1 MQQSNFD
8 KYSSD
13 WWDKNGSMRMLH
25 SMNET
30 RMLFIK
36 ERIMKKY
43 QELGKFKN
51 IIKKKEILDLGC
63 GGGILSESLARE
75 GASLTAVDQ
84 SKKLIESARERAN
97 TFNYNIN
104 YQCSSIEEMYKK
116 KIKFDIIIC
125 LEVIE
130 HIYDYQKFIINI
142 FNCLKKNGLVIL
154 STINRSKLAYLT
166 TIFFAEKIFKLV
178 PNKTHDWNMYIKPE
192 EIIELL
198 EKKRIKTDK
207 LIGLLP
213 IPTLYGYKWIR
224 IKNTNANYMISFIN

>member
-104 YQCSSIEEMYKK
+104 YQCSSIEEMYK
-116 KIKFDIIIC
+116 
-125 LEVIE
+125 
-130 HIYDYQKFIINI
+130 
-142 FNCLKKNGLVIL
+142 
-154 STINRSKLAYLT
+154 T
-166 TIFFAEKIFKLV
+166 
-178 PNKTHDWNMYIKPE
+178 
-192 EIIELL
+192 
-198 EKKRIKTDK
+198 
-207 LIGLLP
+207 
-213 IPTLYGYKWIR
+213 
-224 IKNTNANYMISFIN
+224 